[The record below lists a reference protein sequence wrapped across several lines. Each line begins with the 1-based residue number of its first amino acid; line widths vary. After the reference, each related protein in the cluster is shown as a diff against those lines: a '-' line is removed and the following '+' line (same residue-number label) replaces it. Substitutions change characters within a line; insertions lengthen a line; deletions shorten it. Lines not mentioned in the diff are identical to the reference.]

1 MAAHTRNRHT
11 AFIKTEIIMAYDL
24 EEQEQLAALKAWW
37 KQYGN
42 LVMWFVI
49 IALAAYT
56 GWTLWGNYQHKQ
68 AEQASQLYYEMQNAV
83 QSNDNE
89 RAQRIASDMQE
100 KFGSTAYA
108 SMTNLIAARIAHD
121 FKESDMA
128 KSRLKWIV
136 DNGKGDGYKAI
147 ARLRLAGILLD
158 EKKYDEAQGVL
169 AAEFPEA
176 FASMA
181 QDRRGDVYYAQDKLD
196 EARSA
201 YESALSKAAA
211 EDPGKVL
218 IQLKLDDLGGPGASN

>member
-1 MAAHTRNRHT
+1 
-11 AFIKTEIIMAYDL
+11 MAYDL
-24 EEQEQLAALKAWW
+24 EEQEQLAAIKAWW

-42 LVMWFVI
+42 LVMWIVI

-56 GWTLWGNYQHKQ
+56 AWAVWGNYQRKQ

-108 SMTNLIAARIAHD
+108 CMTNLIAARIASD
-121 FKESDMA
+121 FKEPDMA
-128 KSRLKWIV
+128 RSRLKWII
-136 DNGKGDGYKAI
+136 DNGKGEGYKAI
-147 ARLRLAGILLD
+147 ARLRLAGLLLD
-158 EKKYDEAQGVL
+158 EKKYDEAQSVL
-169 AAEFPEA
+169 SAEFPDA

-181 QDRRGDVYYAQDKLD
+181 EDRRGDVYYAQDKLD
-196 EARSA
+196 EARNA
-201 YESALSKAAA
+201 YQSALSKAAA

-218 IQLKLDDLGGPGASN
+218 IQLKLDDLGGAAAAK